1 MEGKTTMGKPSK
13 FLQDF
18 PGKKKVVL
26 FYLKKKKG
34 YDFNSQALLWATK
47 KRYYMS
53 SIKCWIFTRRWLSVI
68 YWAFQ
73 EKQ

>member
-26 FYLKKKKG
+26 FYLKKKKDMTSIVRHYFG
-34 YDFNSQALLWATK
+34 QPKNVIICLPLNVGFLLVAD
-47 KRYYMS
+47 S
-53 SIKCWIFTRRWLSVI
+53 L
-68 YWAFQ
+68 
-73 EKQ
+73 